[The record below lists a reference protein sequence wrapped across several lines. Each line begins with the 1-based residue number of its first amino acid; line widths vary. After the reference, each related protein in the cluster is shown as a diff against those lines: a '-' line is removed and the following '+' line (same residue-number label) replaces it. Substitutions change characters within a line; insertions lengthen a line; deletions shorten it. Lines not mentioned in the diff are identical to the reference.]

1 MSSVRIGGTT
11 LYRVRPWPS
20 PSVTRA
26 FKGWYT
32 DGRGNIRANDRGAS
46 QDIYEAS
53 IIVADTEDNVNSLLT
68 VLSASRES
76 VVLDQFAA
84 PIFAPNVDHTSS
96 ITCAVDAGKRK
107 MVYHSGGAYDVYEV
121 ELKLRAISP
130 PLLTPTPSLSG
141 LRVQEQKAASHS
153 WGLARNF
160 FQSGTQAYSESR
172 NDNGLFQPSFVQG
185 ITATREAL
193 AYFLV
198 TARAASFTLPSF
210 GADYPFGPARG
221 VGPFSVRLEDF
232 RISRE
237 NLNRWRIDC
246 DFREVA

>member
-20 PSVTRA
+20 PTVTRA
-26 FKGWYT
+26 FNWVN
-32 DGRGNIRANDRGAS
+32 DGRGNIRGNDRGAS
-46 QDIYEAS
+46 QDIYES
-53 IIVADTEDNVNSLLT
+53 TITIADTENNVNSLLT
-68 VLSASRES
+68 VLSTGRES
-76 VVLDQFAA
+76 VVFDQFAA

-96 ITCAVDAGKRK
+96 ITCAVDVGKRK
-107 MVYHSGGAYDVYEV
+107 MVYHGSGAYDVYEV
-121 ELKLRAISP
+121 ELKVRAITA

-141 LRVQEQKAASHS
+141 LRVQEQKDAGHS

-160 FQSGTQAYSESR
+160 FQNGLQAYSESR
-172 NDNGLFQPSFVQG
+172 NDAGQFTPSFVQG
-185 ITATREAL
+185 TAATQAAL

-198 TARAASFTLPSF
+198 TARSASFTLPSF

-221 VGPFSVRLEDF
+221 GGPFSVRLADF
-232 RISRE
+232 RVSRE